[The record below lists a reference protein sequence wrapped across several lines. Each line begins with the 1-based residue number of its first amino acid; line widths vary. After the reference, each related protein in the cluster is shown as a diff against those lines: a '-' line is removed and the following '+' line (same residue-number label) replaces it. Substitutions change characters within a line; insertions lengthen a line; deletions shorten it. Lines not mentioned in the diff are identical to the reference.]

1 MIEIATGEELG
12 TFDSVA
18 DIALCLAFAKLGRDQ
33 VEIVTD
39 ASPHEPRSRV
49 LGVTAGRAWRALPR
63 CAAGPPS
70 AAVHTYR
77 RAGARRSG

>member
-1 MIEIATGEELG
+1 MPSGAPGATARAAASLPTARPSASPAATPRVIEIATGEELG

-39 ASPHEPRSRV
+39 ASPMSS
-49 LGVTAGRAWRALPR
+49 LTSW
-63 CAAGPPS
+63 
-70 AAVHTYR
+70 T
-77 RAGARRSG
+77 